1 MSVWFVNF
9 NLKQDVKIDR
19 NGIGCLS
26 YWEELPC
33 GIYSMH
39 VDASKSSVYLV
50 SEVKIHEY
58 TNSMLNELIKWDK
71 IFFEPSSE
79 DLQTFFRIYLVN
91 FVIIFRI
98 ATISCFYFYFM
109 MLHKCLLIEWMIFWI
124 KQTPCDS
131 ILGSY
136 RFILLV
142 TQCTCW

>member
-1 MSVWFVNF
+1 M
-9 NLKQDVKIDR
+9 KQDVKIDH

-98 ATISCFYFYFM
+98 ATISCFYF
-109 MLHKCLLIEWMIFWI
+109 
-124 KQTPCDS
+124 
-131 ILGSY
+131 
-136 RFILLV
+136 
-142 TQCTCW
+142 